1 MPVLTVYAGNALTR
15 EQLSDDSVRAE
26 RLAAVEQMI
35 VGYAIAGVQDRVHLD
50 AGCCFLVQGNETD
63 LEQLQ
68 QALKT
73 DGVDAVLEGSGQ
85 RFRG

>member
-1 MPVLTVYAGNALTR
+1 MPVLTVYAGNALTK
-15 EQLSDDSVRAE
+15 EQRSNDSVRAE

-35 VGYAIAGVQDRVHLD
+35 VDSAIPGVQDRVRLD
-50 AGCCFLVQGNETD
+50 ARCCFLVRGNATD

-73 DGVDAVLEGSGQ
+73 DGVDAVLEGADQ